1 MRNMNWY
8 VFCANTVLLTFKVVY
23 NPQNKMYKVL
33 SVQISDNID
42 IKQFKPACIYE
53 LAFSDSDELFYK
65 VNSEKLIYVFR
76 YGVVSFLNHNEAEV
90 ITFAKQIEPYCK
102 NFFELSLREEFEV
115 DVNKKEIRFEYNR
128 IEILEPNIDALRI
141 IMLNVSESVALDYYS
156 EQSNLLLTAT
166 NEQTLLLERNGKLN
180 ISGRNLK
187 KFIGKTINLKNRII
201 ENLYILDSPP
211 EAWDNEYLYKI
222 NMELKKTFD
231 IQSRYRNIYEELE
244 IIKDNLG
251 LFIDIMHQRKS
262 SMLEIVVIL
271 LILVEVVNLFIE
283 KIF

>member
-1 MRNMNWY
+1 MH
-8 VFCANTVLLTFKVVY
+8 
-23 NPQNKMYKVL
+23 KVL
-33 SVQISDNID
+33 SIQISDNIEIKSLKAANFYD
-42 IKQFKPACIYE
+42 I
-53 LAFSDSDELFYK
+53 AFSDSDELFYNAGHDK
-65 VNSEKLIYVFR
+65 YIYVFR
-76 YGVVSFLNHNEAEV
+76 YGVVSFLNHSEGEINIFV
-90 ITFAKQIEPYCK
+90 KQLAPFCK
-102 NFFELSLREEFEV
+102 NFFEPTLREEFEV
-115 DVNKKEIRFEYNR
+115 DVNTKENKFEYNR
-128 IEILEPNIDALRI
+128 IQITNPDIDTLRI
-141 IMLNVSESVALDYYS
+141 IMLNVSESVALDYYT

-166 NEQTLLLERNGKLN
+166 NAQTLILERKGSLN

-231 IQSRYRNIYEELE
+231 IQSRYRNIHEELE

-262 SMLEIVVIL
+262 SMLEIVIIL
-271 LILVEVVNLFIE
+271 LILVEVINLFIE

>member
-1 MRNMNWY
+1 
-8 VFCANTVLLTFKVVY
+8 
-23 NPQNKMYKVL
+23 MYKVL
-33 SVQISDNID
+33 SVQISDNIA
-42 IKQFKPACIYE
+42 IKQFKAVCSYE

-65 VNSEKLIYVFR
+65 INSEKFIYVFR
-76 YGVVSFLNHNEAEV
+76 YGVVSFLNHSEEEV

-102 NFFELSLREEFEV
+102 NFFELNLREEFEV
-115 DVNKKEIRFEYNR
+115 EVNKKENRFEYNR
-128 IEILEPNIDALRI
+128 IELIDPSVDALRI

-166 NEQTLLLERNGKLN
+166 NEQTLILERKGKLD

-231 IQSRYRNIYEELE
+231 IQSRYRNIHEELE
-244 IIKDNLG
+244 IIKENLG